1 MPAACLFP
9 DELVSAYG
17 NAKVI
22 LTETSP
28 DAWVKSMDKS
38 YYGIID
44 HSSWGILQKI
54 DHVRNVYS
62 YAFTKWRFLHYLRD

>member
-1 MPAACLFP
+1 MPVACLFP
-9 DELVSAYG
+9 DELVAAYG

-22 LTETSP
+22 LTETSA
-28 DAWVKSMDKS
+28 DEWVKSMDKS

-54 DHVRNVYS
+54 DTVRKMHGFHTLYV
-62 YAFTKWRFLHYLRD
+62 